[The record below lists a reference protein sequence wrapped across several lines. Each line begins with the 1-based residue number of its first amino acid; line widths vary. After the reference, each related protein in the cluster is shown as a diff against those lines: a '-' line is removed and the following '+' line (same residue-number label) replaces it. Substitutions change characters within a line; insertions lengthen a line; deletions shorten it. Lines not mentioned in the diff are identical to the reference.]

1 MRPRDQAVQ
10 AIGDGSFD
18 VLVIGGGITGAG
30 VALDAASR
38 GCSVA
43 LVEQGDYASGTSGRS
58 SKLIHGGLRYLESFN
73 FGLVLE
79 ALRERAL
86 LAALAPHLV
95 RPLPLVV
102 PAFDGSHPNRKIG
115 LGLSI
120 YDALA
125 GPILRARRSRP
136 AGRGWSPS
144 RHRVIS
150 GERVAQLAPAL
161 APRRPTSGYL
171 YHDCQSDDARLVLTV
186 LGVAERFGAVFANRL
201 RVTGLVKERGR
212 VCGATAL
219 DLQGGSELT
228 VRARNV
234 VSATGVWADRVGV
247 AGQRDVR
254 GSGSDR
260 AAAELPRL
268 VPSRGA
274 HVIVSHED
282 LPLRAGVIVPAPD
295 GRSLFALPWLGRSLI
310 GTTDREHDGSLDH
323 PQASAEDIRYLLG
336 PVNRL
341 FGTDLDASRL
351 TGAYAGVRPLVASGD
366 GRASVDISRRE
377 RLYETSDGLIT
388 ITGGKL
394 TTWRRMAKLTVDRI
408 AARERRD
415 AACRTHRIPLG
426 KPVDADLLPRVEGV
440 AEGAYGA
447 LAGRYG
453 AAAADVL
460 ERAAERPELAAPIV
474 LGLPDLLAE
483 AVHAAAVEQALTV
496 SDVLLRR
503 TRLGLLA
510 ARELCAAGARGP
522 RRVAEAMAGTLGWDA
537 ARVETEAARFR
548 DEAAIEGLV
557 AS

>member
-10 AIGDGSFD
+10 AIGGGSFD

-136 AGRGWSPS
+136 TGRGWSPS

-150 GERVAQLAPAL
+150 GERVVQLAPAL

-234 VSATGVWADRVGV
+234 VSATG
-247 AGQRDVR
+247 
-254 GSGSDR
+254 
-260 AAAELPRL
+260 
-268 VPSRGA
+268 
-274 HVIVSHED
+274 
-282 LPLRAGVIVPAPD
+282 
-295 GRSLFALPWLGRSLI
+295 
-310 GTTDREHDGSLDH
+310 
-323 PQASAEDIRYLLG
+323 
-336 PVNRL
+336 
-341 FGTDLDASRL
+341 
-351 TGAYAGVRPLVASGD
+351 
-366 GRASVDISRRE
+366 
-377 RLYETSDGLIT
+377 
-388 ITGGKL
+388 
-394 TTWRRMAKLTVDRI
+394 
-408 AARERRD
+408 
-415 AACRTHRIPLG
+415 
-426 KPVDADLLPRVEGV
+426 
-440 AEGAYGA
+440 
-447 LAGRYG
+447 
-453 AAAADVL
+453 
-460 ERAAERPELAAPIV
+460 
-474 LGLPDLLAE
+474 
-483 AVHAAAVEQALTV
+483 
-496 SDVLLRR
+496 
-503 TRLGLLA
+503 
-510 ARELCAAGARGP
+510 
-522 RRVAEAMAGTLGWDA
+522 
-537 ARVETEAARFR
+537 
-548 DEAAIEGLV
+548 
-557 AS
+557 